1 MRIFEIY
8 DDKMKPYAIVTT
20 DNENMTYEKLKE
32 AQAKFKVGEDLTT
45 DAGKAKVEAFKQAQI
60 ECNRYAAELNKVIK
74 QEEKAEGGIVM
85 AVNISNRKGNVKN
98 KRSHALNATKT
109 MQKINL
115 QVIRCEDGSKK
126 RISTKEKRT
135 LLKNQKAA

>member
-1 MRIFEIY
+1 ME
-8 DDKMKPYAIVTT
+8 
-20 DNENMTYEKLKE
+20 
-32 AQAKFKVGEDLTT
+32 
-45 DAGKAKVEAFKQAQI
+45 
-60 ECNRYAAELNKVIK
+60 
-74 QEEKAEGGIVM
+74 
-85 AVNISNRKGNVKN
+85 VNISNRKGNVKN